1 MKLAIFDF
9 DGTLL
14 RVDSLPYLLRLWT
27 KMGYPR
33 RRQWQIYGL
42 IGGLYVRY
50 KLGLNG
56 AMSAEQMKK
65 TALQKFTR
73 IFAGMSEQQI
83 DDFFDKSVALISD
96 KMNSRVV
103 AEVSA
108 LRQRG
113 YHTVLLSGFYDSLLR
128 RIARKVGIDTALGTK
143 MHFKDGIIEANKPMD
158 IKTGTDKVNRI
169 REAFPDADLPA
180 SCAYADSL
188 SDLKLL
194 ELVGEPIAVAP
205 DAELKQIALHRS
217 WRIIE

>member
-9 DGTLL
+9 DGTLM
-14 RVDSLPYLLRLWT
+14 RVDSLPYLLRMWT

-73 IFAGMSEQQI
+73 IFAGMSEAQI
-83 DDFFDKSVALISD
+83 DEFFDKSVALISD
-96 KMNSRVV
+96 KMNTHVV
-103 AEVSA
+103 EQVST
-108 LRQRG
+108 LRQKG

-128 RIARKVGIDTALGTK
+128 RIASKVGIDTALGTK
-143 MHFKDGIIEANKPMD
+143 MHFQNGIIEATRPMD

-169 REAFPDADLPA
+169 REAFPDADLSA

-188 SDLKLL
+188 SDLDLL

-205 DAELKQIALHRS
+205 DSDLREIALQRN